1 MHQPRQQI
9 VDWAGFGNFERRIP
23 PGGPFSPLSSHL
35 RFKCRHSPSVFI
47 RVHPWFE
54 HPRFRSCP
62 PQPQRRRTFPSIRG
76 RADKKFIQ
84 NPPPGPVF
92 FISGF
97 FQAAYKYFNNFGP
110 WTAVVQGPPLN
121 SCVMTVV
128 MTTLAG
134 RPVANRAGNGLCPAT
149 RLRFARIGAIN
160 DIDAFSCKSPSRH
173 PLSTLNNPQPAGVL
187 IVNNLT
193 KYRINQLTMPPQ
205 S

>member
-110 WTAVVQGPPLN
+110 WTADVQGPRLN

-134 RPVANRAGNGLCPAT
+134 RSVANRRAA
-149 RLRFARIGAIN
+149 ARIFDTVGWAAVIWLLASDFCLLKPN
-160 DIDAFSCKSPSRH
+160 LEVSRTFPPPMPHKSSK
-173 PLSTLNNPQPAGVL
+173 L
-187 IVNNLT
+187 I
-193 KYRINQLTMPPQ
+193 
-205 S
+205 